1 MMAAPCHAGT
11 KRAITSP
18 SSTFISPPKCP
29 TSEESSSGKPSK
41 IKSAKKLCLR
51 FLRDFHRITDVIEV
65 SVGDADHIRAIQ
77 FFQLFFS
84 FLEQWVFQ
92 PGIDQENFSRRRLQ
106 FESRVTE
113 VGELSGCHGH
123 HETEKT

>member
-1 MMAAPCHAGT
+1 M
-11 KRAITSP
+11 
-18 SSTFISPPKCP
+18 
-29 TSEESSSGKPSK
+29 
-41 IKSAKKLCLR
+41 
-51 FLRDFHRITDVIEV
+51 IEV

-77 FFQLFFS
+77 FFQLFFA